1 METSGSLL
9 VDGVFRL
16 CGCLDVVSI
25 RGWCWELLVEPLREL
40 RFNQGG
46 RAVDQ
51 PNSRNG
57 LQVWLVVAI
66 LLIAELL

>member
-1 METSGSLL
+1 METSSSLL
-9 VDGVFRL
+9 VDAVLRL
-16 CGCLDVVSI
+16 CGCLYVVSI
-25 RGWCWELLVEPLREL
+25 LGWCCELLAEPLRRL
-40 RFNQGG
+40 GFNQGG

-51 PNSRNG
+51 PNSRKG

>member
-9 VDGVFRL
+9 VDAVLRL
-16 CGCLDVVSI
+16 CGCLYVVSI
-25 RGWCWELLVEPLREL
+25 WGWCWELLVEPLRL
-40 RFNQGG
+40 LGFDQGG

-51 PNSRNG
+51 LDCRNG

>member
-1 METSGSLL
+1 METSGGLL
-9 VDGVFRL
+9 VDAVLRL
-16 CGCLDVVSI
+16 CGRLYVVSI
-25 RGWCWELLVEPLREL
+25 WGWCCELLGEPLREL